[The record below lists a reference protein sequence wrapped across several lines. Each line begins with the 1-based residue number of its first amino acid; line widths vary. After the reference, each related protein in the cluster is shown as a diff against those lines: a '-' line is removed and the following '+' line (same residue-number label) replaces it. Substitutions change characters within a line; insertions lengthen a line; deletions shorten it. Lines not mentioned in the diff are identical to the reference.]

1 MRNLWVRWAGLLGGG
16 AGMATLIL
24 AVGVG
29 LAHAEP
35 GADPGAGSPSTSS
48 ESDSGRSESDATDDG
63 GSDPGDGA
71 RDPNGAPEEEAPSTA
86 EPDPEEPVVEPEE
99 SETPET
105 DSFGTVSD
113 RPGSSATKRSPDK
126 PAETVT
132 EGAEPEARVTV
143 EEEPVAAHRSVTRR
157 PAARTAVRVAGV
169 VATTTVTESVAKPEP
184 TAVATAAA
192 TGRPNLVNIV
202 GTLFFRL
209 FDNVVKL
216 FEGPPAV
223 PPGRAVRVARTPLEL
238 DCGDGYTV
246 DADWYFPTETT
257 PDKIIYFQHGA
268 FARAGLYNITAAD
281 LAVRNNAIVV
291 APSITTNFFACDGC
305 TVAGDQM
312 HAAVADLFI
321 GDRAALTASA
331 LAAGWAAPLPQ
342 RFVMAGHS
350 AGGQLA
356 AGAGG
361 YFAVRAPDDEVSNL
375 AGVLLLDTSPVG
387 GAIERGVG
395 RIPEDIP
402 VYHIAASPGVLNTYG
417 DTNPVLAGLRTGFVG
432 VQLSGGTHS
441 DGWRITNGVAQFV
454 VGLASGF
461 SRPANVDA
469 VQVLAQA
476 WISDWFNGTHTDA
489 YYGERGE
496 IITIGT
502 SAGPARAYVLPGP
515 APQMDFVDRILKAM
529 IRSTV
534 IFAQFSGNCA
544 ADPATEPA
552 QIRNSTADT
561 ALSLDGRRQTGQ
573 SVGQQ
578 CVMG

>member
-1 MRNLWVRWAGLLGGG
+1 MGNLWMRWAGLLGGG
-16 AGMATLIL
+16 AGMATLVL

-35 GADPGAGSPSTSS
+35 GADSGTGSPSTSS
-48 ESDSGRSESDATDDG
+48 ESDSGSSESDAADDG
-63 GSDPGDGA
+63 GADPGGEA
-71 RDPNGAPEEEAPSTA
+71 PDPKGTPEEEAPSTA
-86 EPDPEEPVVEPEE
+86 EPDPEDSVVEPEE

-105 DSFGTVSD
+105 DPLGTVSD
-113 RPGSSATKRSPDK
+113 RPASSATKRSPDK
-126 PAETVT
+126 PAETVA
-132 EGAEPEARVTV
+132 EDAEPQERVTA
-143 EEEPVAAHRSVTRR
+143 EQEPVAAQRSVTRR
-157 PAARTAVRVAGV
+157 PAARAAVRVAGV
-169 VATTTVTESVAKPEP
+169 VAATAVTESVAKPEP

-223 PPGRAVRVARTPLEL
+223 PPGRAVQIARTPLEL
-238 DCGDGYTV
+238 DCGNGYTV

-268 FARAGLYNITAAD
+268 FARAGLYGVTAAD

-331 LAAGWAAPLPQ
+331 LAAGWSAPLPQ
-342 RFVMAGHS
+342 RFVLAGHS
-350 AGGQLA
+350 AGGLLA

-361 YFAVRAPDDEVSNL
+361 YYAVRAPADQVSDL
-375 AGVLLLDTSPVG
+375 AGVLLLDTTTAG
-387 GAIERGVG
+387 GAVERAIG
-395 RIPEDIP
+395 RIPDDIP
-402 VYHIAASPGVLNTYG
+402 VHHIAASPALLNDFG
-417 DTNPVLAGLRTGFVG
+417 AVNSLLADQRSGFVG
-432 VQLSGGTHS
+432 VQLIGGAHA
-441 DGWRITNGVAQFV
+441 DAWRPANEFFEFV
-454 VGLASGF
+454 VGVATGF
-461 SRPANVDA
+461 SKQRNVDA

-476 WISDWFNGTHTDA
+476 WIADWYAGTHTDEF
-489 YYGERGE
+489 YGERGE
-496 IITIGT
+496 TIDIATPTGQ
-502 SAGPARAYVLPGP
+502 AQAYVLPGP
-515 APQMDFVDRILKAM
+515 SPRLTFIDHLMRAALRTTELLSA
-529 IRSTV
+529 
-534 IFAQFSGNCA
+534 FSGNYA

-573 SVGQQ
+573 SVGQHV
-578 CVMG
+578 CTG